1 MRRCSASLTSSNR
14 ASNSRAS
21 LAFSSAQQLLNRGSL
36 FGVLLRAANRQF
48 ELGADQ
54 ADAQPFD
61 AKQTQLRRLIGPAQG
76 ELLEGLHEEV
86 KVAERRQRRREQPR
100 PQSSEPGRHHYRDE
114 EEKEWRVLPCD

>member
-1 MRRCSASLTSSNR
+1 MLAKPVVKVVSN
-14 ASNSRAS
+14 AP
-21 LAFSSAQQLLNRGSL
+21 LLGIADFEQPRFQFASL

-61 AKQTQLRRLIGPAQG
+61 AKQTQLWRLIGPAEG

-86 KVAERRQRRREQPR
+86 KVAKRRERRREQTWA
-100 PQSSEPGRHHYRDE
+100 QSSEPGRHHHSDE
-114 EEKEWRVLPCD
+114 EEKRRRVLARNRDQQ